1 MTATPLR
8 RDNRITYRYFGN
20 PIYTYSLRDG
30 IQDGFLAP
38 YRVRRVVSSV
48 DAEGWR
54 PTREQIDRYGRTI
67 PDKLYGT
74 PEFEKAI
81 SLKTR
86 TEAVA
91 RHLTEYM
98 KENDRWAKTIIFCVD
113 QEHADDM
120 RRELNNLNSDLTK
133 ENDDYVVRIVSDE
146 GDIGRGHLDRFMD
159 IETKTPV
166 LVTTSQLLTTGV
178 DVPLC
183 KNIVL
188 FRIVNSMTDFKQ
200 IIGRGTRVRDDY
212 GKLSSR

>member
-1 MTATPLR
+1 MAL
-8 RDNRITYRYFGN
+8 
-20 PIYTYSLRDG
+20 
-30 IQDGFLAP
+30 
-38 YRVRRVVSSV
+38 YRVRRIVSTV

-67 PDKLYGT
+67 LDKLYGT
-74 PEFEKAI
+74 PEFEKQI
-81 SLKTR
+81 YLKVR

-91 RHLTEYM
+91 RHLTDYM
-98 KENDRWAKTIIFCVD
+98 KDNDRWAKTVVFCVD

-120 RRELNNLNSDLTK
+120 QRELNNLNSDLSK
-133 ENDDYVVRIVSDE
+133 DYPEYVTRIVSDE
-146 GDIGRGHLDRFMD
+146 GEIGRGYLDRFMD

-188 FRIVNSMTDFKQ
+188 FRIVNSMTDFK
-200 IIGRGTRVRDDY
+200 
-212 GKLSSR
+212 